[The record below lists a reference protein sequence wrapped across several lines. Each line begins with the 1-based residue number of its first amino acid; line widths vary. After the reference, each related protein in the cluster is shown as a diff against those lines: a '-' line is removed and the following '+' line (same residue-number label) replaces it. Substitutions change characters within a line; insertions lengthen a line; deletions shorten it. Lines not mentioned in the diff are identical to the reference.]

1 MNFISKRFLEFYKLN
16 PIKMNLNIL
25 LALTF
30 PIDDF
35 VIPYF
40 TKEIVNNVTNKKPW
54 INQLIILIIILLIM
68 KVIVSLSSLQD
79 ADVLPKM
86 QNFIK
91 HEMISDMLKRFENSH
106 VEPIIGEIM
115 SRFVKIPI
123 VFTHLYEDFKNYILA
138 YFISFFITAAYIIS
152 LDRSIGFVVL
162 ASVMFVFSIIIF
174 SPATCIKQTNNQ
186 DNSLSKIDEETEDIL
201 RNISSI
207 YISDQVKNEL
217 SRLKEYEIKYEK
229 NFMTT
234 TACTIK
240 TRTVAII
247 ILAAMMSFFA
257 YKSYKG
263 INDKSLSVGAF
274 VAILIILSNWFNTLG
289 WLIDNIKDIVMN
301 WGIIDAYEKMLNSQ
315 ITAPINKPIIINP
328 NPPSSG
334 LYFDNIKYAIPGNSK
349 IIIDG
354 LSLYIKE
361 KEKVAIVGE
370 IGSGKSTLVKL
381 LLGLREPISGD
392 IYIDGVAISRMT
404 KSILR
409 KTITYVSQNPILFNR
424 SVIENITY
432 GLVNKPDVNYVRSL
446 INELGLSENL
456 NDLNKIAGK
465 NGNALSGGQKQIIAI
480 LRAFLMNPKI
490 IALDEVTSSIDLI
503 TKKKLLDLI
512 STVFKDKTVIIITHD
527 PELMKLAKRVC
538 KIQDGKIT
546 CSLSA

>member
-1 MNFISKRFLEFYKLN
+1 
-16 PIKMNLNIL
+16 
-25 LALTF
+25 
-30 PIDDF
+30 
-35 VIPYF
+35 
-40 TKEIVNNVTNKKPW
+40 
-54 INQLIILIIILLIM
+54 
-68 KVIVSLSSLQD
+68 
-79 ADVLPKM
+79 
-86 QNFIK
+86 
-91 HEMISDMLKRFENSH
+91 
-106 VEPIIGEIM
+106 
-115 SRFVKIPI
+115 
-123 VFTHLYEDFKNYILA
+123 
-138 YFISFFITAAYIIS
+138 
-152 LDRSIGFVVL
+152 
-162 ASVMFVFSIIIF
+162 
-174 SPATCIKQTNNQ
+174 
-186 DNSLSKIDEETEDIL
+186 
-201 RNISSI
+201 
-207 YISDQVKNEL
+207 
-217 SRLKEYEIKYEK
+217 LKEYEIKYEK